1 VEYFV
6 SLTSFLL
13 LASYIMALDSEDEE
27 NELNVLV
34 IKENGIYI
42 FSFFLVGFFLALLGS
57 FELWI
62 VWIMNISN

>member
-13 LASYIMALDSEDEE
+13 LASYIIDLDYEDEE
-27 NELNVLV
+27 KELNIPV

-42 FSFFLVGFFLALLGS
+42 FSFFSWWVFSGIVG
-57 FELWI
+57 
-62 VWIMNISN
+62 VV

>member
-1 VEYFV
+1 MEYFV

-13 LASYIMALDSEDEE
+13 LASYIMDLDSEDEE
-27 NELNVLV
+27 KELNIPV

-42 FSFFLVGFFLALLGS
+42 FSFFSWWVFLALLGL

>member
-13 LASYIMALDSEDEE
+13 LASYIIDLDYEDEE
-27 NELNVLV
+27 KELNIPV

-42 FSFFLVGFFLALLGS
+42 FSFFFLVGFFWHCWGRLNYGLFGS
-57 FELWI
+57 
-62 VWIMNISN
+62 